1 MLKFGRDWDKFWEK
15 ICLIRQSRTKYSKQS
30 KEIERNWKE
39 LENFD
44 ICFGETVLKRWKV
57 GLHQIC

>member
-1 MLKFGRDWDKFWEK
+1 MLKSGRDWEKSWEK
-15 ICLIRQSRTKYSKQS
+15 ICLIRQSWTKYSKQS

-44 ICFGETVLKRWKV
+44 ICFRETALKRWKV